1 MKAALCFIISYDH
14 NLNKEEIWK
23 EWIRPNQDI
32 INVYFH
38 YKDYDKISSN
48 WIKER
53 AIPKDYTVETSYYYV
68 VPAYMSL
75 LSWAEKDDARNQW
88 FCMLTESC
96 VPIISP
102 SRFRRL
108 FFQNYNKSI
117 MRWKPAW
124 WNVKFQKRANLRLL
138 PNEYHIGNDPWFI
151 LCKKDVKSCQW
162 FSIETKKIYNTVC
175 AGGLANESVFA
186 IAFKYCQRL
195 PFVKNEVTHL
205 TDWNRRTS
213 STSPWLFKESTK
225 ENIEFIENG
234 LAENKYAIFLR
245 KVATDFPDDVLMKY
259 INKPDEDFE
268 SVVFGTSTEFIKQ
281 FLFFLFTMIAFKLV
295 MDTIDNNLINLQNNI
310 S

>member
-75 LSWAEKDDARNQW
+75 LSWAEKEDVENQW

-138 PNEYHIGNDPWFI
+138 PAEYHIGNDPWFI
-151 LCKKDVKSCQW
+151 LCKTDVQTCEW

-175 AGGLANESVFA
+175 AGGLANESIFA
-186 IAFKYCQRL
+186 IALKYFQRL

-213 STSPWLFKESTK
+213 STSPWLFKDNSK

-234 LAENKYAIFLR
+234 LAENKCAIFLR
-245 KVATDFPDDVLMKY
+245 KVATDFPDDVLMEY

-268 SVVFGTSTEFIKQ
+268 SIVFGTSTEFIKQ
-281 FLFFLFTMIAFKLV
+281 FLFFLFMMVAFKLV
-295 MDTIDNNLINLQNNI
+295 MDAVEFNVPKL
-310 S
+310 